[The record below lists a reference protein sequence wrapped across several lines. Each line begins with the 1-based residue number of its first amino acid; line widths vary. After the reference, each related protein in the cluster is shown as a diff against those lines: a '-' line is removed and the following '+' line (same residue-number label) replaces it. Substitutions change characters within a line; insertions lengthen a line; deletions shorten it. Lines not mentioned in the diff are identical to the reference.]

1 LYLSHPSDGFT
12 IKANKGGEK
21 MDGTRKKKVTRFSA
35 HLVLIIASFF
45 FMIPFIWMVST
56 SLKPL
61 TQVFTFPP
69 EWIPKP
75 VKWSNYIDAMNYIPF
90 FTYLKNTTII
100 TLVSTIGAVLSC
112 PIVAYSFA
120 KLKWPGRNILFI
132 ITIGVMMI
140 PGQVTMIPLFLLF
153 EKLGLVGTPYP
164 LIIPAFF
171 GIPFYIFLLRQF
183 FMGLPDSLRE
193 AAKIDGAS
201 EFRIYW
207 QIMLPLAKPAVLAVG
222 LFQFMASWTDF
233 IGPLLYLTDSVQ
245 YTLSLG
251 LQQFQSQKGSEW
263 GLMMAVS
270 TMMTVPVIILFFF
283 LQKTFIKGITFSGIK

>member
-1 LYLSHPSDGFT
+1 
-12 IKANKGGEK
+12 
-21 MDGTRKKKVTRFSA
+21 MDGTRKKKISRFSA
-35 HLVLIIASFF
+35 HIVLIVASFF

-90 FTYLKNTTII
+90 FTYLKNTIII
-100 TLVSTIGAVLSC
+100 TAFSTVGAVISC
-112 PIVAYSFA
+112 PLVAYSFA

-153 EKLGLVGTPYP
+153 EKLGMVGTPYP

-193 AAKIDGAS
+193 AAKIDGAG

-270 TMMTVPVIILFFF
+270 TMMTLPVIILFFF

>member
-1 LYLSHPSDGFT
+1 
-12 IKANKGGEK
+12 
-21 MDGTRKKKVTRFSA
+21 MDATRKKKVSRFSA
-35 HLVLIIASFF
+35 HIVLIIASFF

-90 FTYLKNTTII
+90 FTYLKNTIII
-100 TLVSTIGAVLSC
+100 TVLSTVGAVLSC

-120 KLKWPGRNILFI
+120 KLTWPGRNILFI

-153 EKLGLVGTPYP
+153 EKLGMVGTPYP
-164 LIIPAFF
+164 LILPAFF

-270 TMMTVPVIILFFF
+270 TMMTIPVVILFFF

>member
-1 LYLSHPSDGFT
+1 
-12 IKANKGGEK
+12 

-90 FTYLKNTTII
+90 FTYLKNTIII

-270 TMMTVPVIILFFF
+270 TMMTIPVVILFFF

>member
-1 LYLSHPSDGFT
+1 
-12 IKANKGGEK
+12 
-21 MDGTRKKKVTRFSA
+21 MDATRKKKVSLFST
-35 HLVLIIASFF
+35 HIVLIIASFF

-90 FTYLKNTTII
+90 FTYLKNTIII
-100 TLVSTIGAVLSC
+100 TVLSTVGAVLSC

-153 EKLGLVGTPYP
+153 EKLGMVGTLYP
-164 LIIPAFF
+164 LILPAFF

-270 TMMTVPVIILFFF
+270 TMMTIPVVILFFF

>member
-1 LYLSHPSDGFT
+1 
-12 IKANKGGEK
+12 
-21 MDGTRKKKVTRFSA
+21 MDAARKKKVSVFSA
-35 HLVLIIASFF
+35 HIVLIIASFF

-90 FTYLKNTTII
+90 FTYLKNTIII
-100 TLVSTIGAVLSC
+100 TVLSTVGAVLSC

-153 EKLGLVGTPYP
+153 EKLGMVGTPYP
-164 LIIPAFF
+164 LILPAFF

-270 TMMTVPVIILFFF
+270 TMMTIPVVILFFF

>member
-1 LYLSHPSDGFT
+1 
-12 IKANKGGEK
+12 
-21 MDGTRKKKVTRFSA
+21 MDGTTKKNVSRSLA
-35 HLVLIIASFF
+35 HIALIVASFF
-45 FMIPFIWMVST
+45 FLIPFIWMVST

-61 TQVFTFPP
+61 DQVFTFPP

-75 VKWSNYIDAMNYIPF
+75 FQWSNYVDAMNYIPF
-90 FTYLKNTTII
+90 FTYLKNTILI
-100 TLVSTIGAVLSC
+100 TLFSTIGAVLSC
-112 PIVAYSFA
+112 PLVAYSFA

-193 AAKIDGAS
+193 AAKIDGAG

-270 TMMTVPVIILFFF
+270 TMMTMPVIILFFF

>member
-1 LYLSHPSDGFT
+1 
-12 IKANKGGEK
+12 
-21 MDGTRKKKVTRFSA
+21 MDGTIRKKFSRYSA
-35 HLVLIIASFF
+35 HIVLIVASFF

-75 VKWSNYIDAMNYIPF
+75 VKWSNYLDAMSYIPF
-90 FTYLKNTTII
+90 FTYLKNTLII
-100 TLVSTIGAVLSC
+100 TILSTIGAVVSC
-112 PIVAYSFA
+112 PLVAYSFA

-153 EKLGLVGTPYP
+153 EKLGMVGTPLP
-164 LIIPAFF
+164 LVIPAFF
-171 GIPFYIFLLRQF
+171 GVPFYIFLLRQF

-193 AAKIDGAS
+193 AAKIDGAG

-233 IGPLLYLTDSVQ
+233 LGPLLYLTDSIQ

-270 TMMTVPVIILFFF
+270 TMMTLPVIILFFF
-283 LQKTFIKGITFSGIK
+283 LQKTFIRGITFTGIK